1 MLGRTST
8 TLHQAEAARD
18 MFLSA
23 TALAT
28 KTESVTMTL
37 DGLGRI
43 RSCGRAA
50 AEMFGANR
58 VSLIG
63 RPVSEF
69 IDGLSRGRSSPSYG
83 ARYLIHLCACNEW
96 RRFEAT
102 GKGGRSIAVELN
114 LYRTLEDGQEIF
126 VLSLRRPE
134 QTACP

>member
-1 MLGRTST
+1 MLGRASIA
-8 TLHQAEAARD
+8 LHQSEAARD

-23 TALAT
+23 AALAT
-28 KTESVTMTL
+28 GTESVTMTL

-43 RSCGRAA
+43 RSCGAA
-50 AEMFGANR
+50 AAAMFGASR

-69 IDGLSRGRSSPSYG
+69 IDGFSRGRSSPSYG

-102 GKGGRSIAVELN
+102 DMAGRSIAVELN
-114 LYRTLEDGQEIF
+114 LFRTLEDGQEIF